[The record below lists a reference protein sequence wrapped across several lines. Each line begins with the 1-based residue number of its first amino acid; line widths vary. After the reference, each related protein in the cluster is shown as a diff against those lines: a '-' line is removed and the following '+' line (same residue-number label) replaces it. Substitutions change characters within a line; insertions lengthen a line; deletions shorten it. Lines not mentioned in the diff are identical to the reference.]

1 MADGD
6 MNLATL
12 WLPVAPETSKIGPA
26 MEEAGKQAKGKFG
39 QAVKGIGDT
48 IHDDLSKVG
57 TKAKDT
63 FTNLGKSFTTALSKA
78 GTDGGKSLTD
88 SLNQATKNIQ
98 SEPIRQFVKTAN
110 DASTSVK
117 NLGSAFVDLKS
128 GNVSGALDKAN
139 NSLKNIEDSAKKAGF
154 DLEHLGVPAAA
165 TDGLAKLNSTTNDL
179 GKHLEEARGGIER
192 LGKSGGGLSG
202 LVSKL
207 GEVGV
212 IAASIKEALNGIKD
226 ADNWLENK
234 MPWYKGLDEQ
244 FKNNPMN
251 SWFKGIFGDKT
262 KPTGTTD
269 ADGNPL
275 FASGPTSGP
284 GSPPSP
290 SARLPYPTTKP
301 PVGPHN
307 FYKDWY
313 GPQAATPDESESAPS
328 SRGGGGGASG
338 RPSGSS
344 GIGSP
349 SSRADLHASGSR
361 VAYLYALARSLEGTP
376 YSQQLRN
383 DCSGMVAQLS
393 SAALGMAPPSAG
405 NRFSTTNEGDWL
417 LSHGF
422 QEGMGGPG
430 DFRVGWYDHG
440 GGNAGHTAATLP
452 GGEHAESGGSHGSFL
467 VGPGAAGADNPE
479 FEHHAFLHMA
489 GGSGGMGADSGPLG
503 SKEDPLYTAQA
514 DTGGSG
520 GGSSP
525 FESQG
530 QQLGQGLVNG
540 VLQMFGLDGSVFG
553 GKSPLDF
560 GAVKLGGGLLNWGM
574 GVAKQRESYAA
585 TTGGGGGGGGG
596 LGGVLGMIP
605 SPGAAISAAAMPAG
619 GSRGIGA
626 AIGDDGAKNLQN
638 HNDNRIIVSGNNFR
652 DQNAMVQKVQET
664 QNSRFHTNMGGLPA
678 PSLGSP

>member
-1 MADGD
+1 MA
-6 MNLATL
+6 
-12 WLPVAPETSKIGPA
+12 P
-26 MEEAGKQAKGKFG
+26 
-39 QAVKGIGDT
+39 
-48 IHDDLSKVG
+48 
-57 TKAKDT
+57 
-63 FTNLGKSFTTALSKA
+63 
-78 GTDGGKSLTD
+78 
-88 SLNQATKNIQ
+88 
-98 SEPIRQFVKTAN
+98 R
-110 DASTSVK
+110 
-117 NLGSAFVDLKS
+117 
-128 GNVSGALDKAN
+128 
-139 NSLKNIEDSAKKAGF
+139 
-154 DLEHLGVPAAA
+154 
-165 TDGLAKLNSTTNDL
+165 
-179 GKHLEEARGGIER
+179 
-192 LGKSGGGLSG
+192 
-202 LVSKL
+202 
-207 GEVGV
+207 
-212 IAASIKEALNGIKD
+212 
-226 ADNWLENK
+226 
-234 MPWYKGLDEQ
+234 
-244 FKNNPMN
+244 
-251 SWFKGIFGDKT
+251 
-262 KPTGTTD
+262 
-269 ADGNPL
+269 
-275 FASGPTSGP
+275 
-284 GSPPSP
+284 
-290 SARLPYPTTKP
+290 
-301 PVGPHN
+301 N

-313 GPQAATPDESESAPS
+313 GPTSTAPAEDEPAPS
-328 SRGGGGGASG
+328 SRSSGGASG

-344 GIGSP
+344 SIGSP

-361 VAYLYALARSLEGTP
+361 VAYLYALAQSLVGTP

-405 NRFSTTNEGDWL
+405 DRFTTVNEGDWL

-422 QEGMGGPG
+422 QMGMGGPG
-430 DFRVGWYDHG
+430 DMRVGWYDHG

-452 GGEHAESGGSHGSFL
+452 GGEHAESGGSHGAFL
-467 VGPGAAGADNPE
+467 LGPGAAGADNPE

-503 SKEDPLYTAQA
+503 SKEDPVYTAQS

-596 LGGVLGMIP
+596 GIGGALGMIP

-626 AIGDDGAKNLQN
+626 AIGDDGRSGAKSIHYDLST
-638 HNDNRIIVSGNNFR
+638 HVSDNNFR
-652 DQNAMVQKVQET
+652 DQNAMVQKVQEN

-678 PSLGSP
+678 PSVGSI